1 MPSWIDG
8 TLYPECAVPDALE
21 SLAAQVDFLA
31 RLCGAWDF
39 GLLPRPETLAEIRRP
54 EWRQAVDRCRL
65 QTSPTYHLLRGWH
78 NLSELPYLGDTSA
91 AIREDPSLDF
101 I

>member
-8 TLYPECAVPDALE
+8 TLYPDSVIPDALD
-21 SLAAQVDFLA
+21 SLAAKVAFLA

-39 GLLPRPETLAEIRRP
+39 GLLPRAETLAEIRGP
-54 EWRQAVDRCRL
+54 DWRQAVDGCRL
-65 QTSPTYHLLRGWH
+65 LTTATYHLLRRWH
-78 NLSELPYLGDTSA
+78 ELPELLYLGDTVA
-91 AIREDPSLDF
+91 AIREDPNLAY